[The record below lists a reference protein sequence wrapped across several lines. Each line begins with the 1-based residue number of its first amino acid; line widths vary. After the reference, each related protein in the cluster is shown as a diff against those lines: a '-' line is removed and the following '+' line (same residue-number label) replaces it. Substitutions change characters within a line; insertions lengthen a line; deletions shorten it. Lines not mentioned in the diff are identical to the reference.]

1 MSPPVAESV
10 LGDIL
15 TARSVRSFFQPIHD
29 LRDGS
34 VVGVEALA
42 RGPVGSP
49 LETPDALFAAA
60 RAQGRVAELDR
71 VCVHRALQAVRL
83 AQLHPRVAVFLNVEA
98 ESLGAVA
105 AVLREARAS
114 TAASIVIEVT
124 ERSLLV
130 DPGALI
136 HHVGRLRAEG
146 FRIALDDVGAN
157 GDTVAMLPFVRPD
170 VVKLDMSL
178 VQDQPTALLGRIA
191 TAVAAYAE
199 RRGAHVLAE
208 GIETERH
215 LAIARTLGATL
226 GQGWRFGRAE
236 PTLAPLAVR
245 TDGDPSIRFVDVS
258 TEVTAATPF
267 DVAVRAGLH
276 VERGDFD
283 VLVQISKQ
291 IESQV
296 RRVDDVVMLA
306 AFQHAARF
314 TPGTARRYAALAEIS
329 PLVAALAVGLEPYPV
344 AGVRGAHLDP
354 HDPLVA
360 EWAVVAVGPHFVSA
374 LLARELDSDASSGST
389 RSFAFALTHDRNL
402 VEAAA
407 ATMLDRLA
415 PA

>member
-1 MSPPVAESV
+1 
-10 LGDIL
+10 
-15 TARSVRSFFQPIHD
+15 
-29 LRDGS
+29 
-34 VVGVEALA
+34 
-42 RGPVGSP
+42 
-49 LETPDALFAAA
+49 
-60 RAQGRVAELDR
+60 
-71 VCVHRALQAVRL
+71 
-83 AQLHPRVAVFLNVEA
+83 VFLNVEA
-98 ESLGAVA
+98 ESLGAVD

-124 ERSLLV
+124 ERALLV

-178 VQDQPTALLGRIA
+178 VQDQPTAALGRIA

-226 GQGWRFGRAE
+226 GQGWRFGRAR
-236 PTLAPLAVR
+236 PDLAPLAAPA
-245 TDGDPSIRFVDVS
+245 DAAPSIRFVDAAPE
-258 TEVTAATPF
+258 TPAATPF

-296 RRVDDVVMLA
+296 QRVDDVVMLA

-314 TPGTARRYAALAEIS
+314 TPGTARRYAALAQIS
-329 PLVAALAVGLEPYPV
+329 PLVAALAVGLAPYPV
-344 AGVRGAHLDP
+344 AGVRGAHLDAQ
-354 HDPLVA
+354 DPLVA

-374 LLARELDSDASSGST
+374 LLARELDSGATAGGAA
-389 RSFAFALTHDRNL
+389 RSFAFALTHDRAL